1 MSFADPITPDS
12 RDEVGAR
19 ARGWLLTT
27 LKQMTLRVRPTG
39 PRNGREAFQLR
50 FLVGASLL
58 GIVVGVLSLPATLYT
73 GQRLTTGLITSFIA
87 LLVGQLVTLRL
98 GAAVERVAWAV
109 LTTVWLFL
117 VAVSL
122 TTRTLEPAQL
132 AWQLLI
138 PLAAR
143 ALDAPRPDDA
153 AVRSSSVM
161 WVSTTLAILGAA
173 FVVAAHQLGLTAS
186 QPPPVAQ
193 PAWVALLDFALLA
206 VSAVGLVLLHD
217 HSVHETAAELQ
228 RLRAMLSICAW
239 CREIRHEGEWISLER
254 YVQRRTRS
262 GLSHGICPRC
272 TDEHFPEGDV
282 GA

>member
-1 MSFADPITPDS
+1 MSFADPMTPDS
-12 RDEVGAR
+12 GHDLGAR
-19 ARGWLLTT
+19 ARGWLLTM
-27 LKQMTLRVRPTG
+27 LRRVTLRLRPTG
-39 PRNGREAFQLR
+39 PGNGPEAFQLR

-58 GIVVGVLSLPATLYT
+58 GIAVGVLSLPASLYT
-73 GQRLTTGLITSFIA
+73 HQHTTTSLIAGFVA
-87 LLVGQLVTLRL
+87 LLVAQLAAVRF
-98 GAAVERVAWAV
+98 GAAVERVAWTV
-109 LTTVWLFL
+109 LGTVWLFL
-117 VAVSL
+117 VAASL

-143 ALDAPRPDDA
+143 VLDAPRPDDA

-173 FVVAAHQLGLTAS
+173 FVVAAHHFGLTAS
-186 QPPPVAQ
+186 QPAPAPQ
-193 PAWVALLDFALLA
+193 PAWSTLLDFSLLA

-239 CREIRHEGEWISLER
+239 CKEIRHEGEWISLEK